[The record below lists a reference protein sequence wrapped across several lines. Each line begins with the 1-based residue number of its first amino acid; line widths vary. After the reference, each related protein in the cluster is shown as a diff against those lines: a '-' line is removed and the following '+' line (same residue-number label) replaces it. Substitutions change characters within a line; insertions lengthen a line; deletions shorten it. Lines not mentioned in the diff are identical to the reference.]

1 MDQVP
6 VLVSKCHPC
15 DAHYE
20 LVHCLENDTKYTC
33 TCMTQWQSPTLS
45 YRHTS
50 NNSLSVR
57 DLEYFNL
64 RQHTSNKLINS
75 RVVLLT
81 CLPWTEWWA
90 NSTPIP
96 DMNLVYMEL
105 RSVSACCSALV
116 AATSV
121 SLADSPSILNRYR
134 GATEHV
140 ESAVVCMS
148 LPWNINCF
156 IFSGFFVC

>member
-1 MDQVP
+1 MCALEEGTYRCTFP
-6 VLVSKCHPC
+6 
-15 DAHYE
+15 
-20 LVHCLENDTKYTC
+20 VHCGSGPSAGIQRSPMWRTLWTRTLPREWHQIH
-33 TCMTQWQSPTLS
+33 TCMTQWQSSTLS

-50 NNSLSVR
+50 NNSLSVE

-75 RVVLLT
+75 RVILLT

-121 SLADSPSILNRYR
+121 SLADSPSILNR
-134 GATEHV
+134 
-140 ESAVVCMS
+140 
-148 LPWNINCF
+148 
-156 IFSGFFVC
+156 